1 MHSETELQPRWR
13 EGGRGRKAGRQA
25 GRQGGR
31 RGGSRHLP
39 VMWKRINLCFPV
51 SAAKL
56 LSCNYSYCKIMGVS
70 LLIAPLRE
78 KKKKKKKRGVL
89 LLGEERFS
97 LLSLATRMAQ

>member
-1 MHSETELQPRWR
+1 
-13 EGGRGRKAGRQA
+13 
-25 GRQGGR
+25 
-31 RGGSRHLP
+31 
-39 VMWKRINLCFPV
+39 MWKRINLCFPV

-78 KKKKKKKRGVL
+78 KKKKRKKRGVL